1 MTDVY
6 ENRLRLTPAV
16 IGVVIDLLSMTF
28 SKSDRVLNGG
38 QLFFTSGIRDWVATG
53 VEPWASKPNPNTY
66 PKDWRQ
72 HYLAVIV
79 VSHLSGDQGDT
90 CPEDHRLN
98 REVFENPGT
107 GGRMLTLWHRN
118 GASKIF
124 CITDDWG
131 GPNAVT
137 TVLFASEY

>member
-1 MTDVY
+1 MTIAPTPSTCVMHGG
-6 ENRLRLTPAV
+6 RLIITA
-16 IGVVIDLLSMTF
+16 
-28 SKSDRVLNGG
+28 
-38 QLFFTSGIRDWVATG
+38 GIRDWVATG
-53 VEPWASKPNPNTY
+53 VEPWASEPNPGTLSR
-66 PKDWRQ
+66 DWRQ

-79 VSHLSGDQGDT
+79 TSHLSGDQGDT
-90 CPEDHRLN
+90 CPEDHALN
-98 REVFENPGT
+98 REVYENPGC
-107 GGRMLTLWHRN
+107 GGRLLTLWHRN